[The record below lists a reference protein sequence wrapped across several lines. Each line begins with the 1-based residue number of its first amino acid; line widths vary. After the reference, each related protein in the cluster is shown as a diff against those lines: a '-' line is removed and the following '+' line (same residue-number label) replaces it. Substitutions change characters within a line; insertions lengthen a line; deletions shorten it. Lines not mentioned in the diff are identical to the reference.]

1 MKWLM
6 ETIRTPIG
14 KKLLMAVTGLS
25 FVLFLML
32 HLLGNLLL
40 YKGPESFNAYAAGL
54 HSLGAIILVAEWI
67 LLILAAVHILTGLI
81 LFFENFKA
89 RPVRYAMKKSAG
101 GRTIGSATMPYT
113 GLLILGFVVLHLL
126 NFRFADREPESV
138 YASVASLFAAWPY
151 VLIYTAAIIVVAI
164 HIRHGFWSLF
174 QTAGLNHPKYMPLVQ
189 GLGIAISLLIAA
201 GFGLIPIYMGWLR

>member
-1 MKWLM
+1 MKWVL

-14 KKLLMAVTGLS
+14 KKLLMAASGLA
-25 FVLFLML
+25 FVLFLL
-32 HLLGNLLL
+32 AHLLGNLLL
-40 YKGPESFNAYAAGL
+40 YKGPETFDAYAAGL
-54 HSLGAIILVAEWI
+54 HSMGALILVAELV
-67 LLILAAVHILTGLI
+67 LLILAAVHVFTGLL

-101 GRTIGSATMPYT
+101 GRNIGSGTMPYT
-113 GLLILGFVVLHLL
+113 GLLILGFVVLHLI
-126 NFRFADREPESV
+126 NFRFVDRESESV

-151 VLIYTAAIIVVAI
+151 VLIYTSAVIIVAV

-189 GLGIAISLLIAA
+189 GLGVAVSLLIAV